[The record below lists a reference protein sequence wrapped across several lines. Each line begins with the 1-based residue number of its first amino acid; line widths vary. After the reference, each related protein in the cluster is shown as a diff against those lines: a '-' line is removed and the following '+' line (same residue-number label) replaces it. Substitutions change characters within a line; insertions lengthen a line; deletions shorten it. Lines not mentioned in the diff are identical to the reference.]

1 VSKGAV
7 LMLAGLVAVLALIA
21 GGCGGGGSDTT
32 SLTKAQFV
40 KKVDALCE
48 EREKE
53 RTNKVS
59 AIASGLKPGQ
69 RLSNAQQT
77 KMVET
82 IIFPSYAKMIENVES
97 FEAPTGDEAK
107 VSEIVKAMEKAQ
119 NKVEAD
125 PRQAVFSVVMF
136 EEANGL
142 ATKYGLKHCII

>member
-1 VSKGAV
+1 
-7 LMLAGLVAVLALIA
+7 MLAGLIAAVAVVA
-21 GGCGGGGSDTT
+21 GGCGSGGDSTS

-53 RTNKVS
+53 RTAKVS
-59 AIASGLKPGQ
+59 AIASSLKPGEK
-69 RLSNAQQT
+69 LSNAQQT
-77 KMVET
+77 KMVES

-97 FEAPTGDEAK
+97 LEPPEGDQAK
-107 VSEIVKAMEKAQ
+107 VNEIVQAMEKAQ
-119 NKVEAD
+119 KKVEAD

-142 ATKYGLKHCII
+142 AKKYGLVHCGI

>member
-1 VSKGAV
+1 MSKGAV
-7 LMLAGLVAVLALIA
+7 LGLAGLVAVLALIA
-21 GGCGGGGSDTT
+21 GGCGSGSDSTT
-32 SLTKAQFV
+32 TVTKAQFV

-53 RTNKVS
+53 RSDKVN
-59 AIASGLKPGQ
+59 AIASSLKSGEK
-69 RLSNAQQT
+69 LSNGQQT

-82 IIFPSYAKMIENVES
+82 IIFPSYAKMIQNVES
-97 FEAPTGDEAK
+97 IDPPAGDEAK
-107 VSEIVKAMEKAQ
+107 INEIIKAMEKAQ

>member
-1 VSKGAV
+1 MSKGAV
-7 LMLAGLVAVLALIA
+7 LGLAGLVALLALVA
-21 GGCGGGGSDTT
+21 GGCGSSSDSTT
-32 SLTKAQFV
+32 TVTKAQFV
-40 KKVDALCE
+40 KQVDALCE

-53 RTNKVS
+53 RSNKVA
-59 AIASGLKPGQ
+59 AIASSLKPGEK
-69 RLSNAQQT
+69 LSNGQQT

-97 FEAPTGDEAK
+97 VEPPAGDEAK
-107 VSEIVKAMEKAQ
+107 INEIIKAMEKAQ

-136 EEANGL
+136 EEADGL

>member
-1 VSKGAV
+1 MSKGAV
-7 LMLAGLVAVLALIA
+7 LALAGLVAVLALIA
-21 GGCGGGGSDTT
+21 GGCGGGGGDTT

-53 RTNKVS
+53 RSNKVS
-59 AIASGLKPGQ
+59 AAVSGLKPGA

-97 FEAPTGDEAK
+97 VEAPAGDEAK
-107 VSEIVKAMEKAQ
+107 INEIIKAMEKAQ